1 MASIPE
7 VPPNRN
13 LMELGILAG
22 SDILISD
29 MSEGGNGE
37 IIIQKADILRTVS
50 VLINVLYLVT

>member
-1 MASIPE
+1 
-7 VPPNRN
+7 
-13 LMELGILAG
+13 MELGILAG

-50 VLINVLYLVT
+50 VLFTVLYLVT